1 MAISWAEVVRKPE
14 FQKLPANEQAIAKEH
29 YFAENVAPR
38 VPEQERAAAKTDF
51 DAFMPEKANIKP
63 DLGPRADKD
72 KIAPVPTPGEGED
85 YGTRFV
91 KGAGMGLQNMGLGIK
106 GMFVAPDE
114 EDKKTID
121 RNREY
126 VQTNPWSAGMG
137 SLVPTVVEAIVPQAV
152 GAKLLRTIPA
162 ASRVVQ
168 GADGVNRL
176 TKGAKAARIGTA
188 IAIDAANAA
197 AVSPEDRGLN
207 AIMAGGLSGAGQAAY
222 AGGRG
227 AGRFI
232 SDKLSATGI
241 GQDLLKAASKGKKS
255 IAELLQQLDTSRPNT
270 PGLRQTAAQATQE
283 PTITQLERANRAT
296 PDASPSWVD
305 NDARQ
310 TSAIYDQVSGLVRDA
325 DTKLA
330 NAKLARD
337 QAATPIRER
346 ALERA
351 NQQDQIFRTGA
362 RDLALGQLGGVAGA
376 NPSASK
382 LATMVLNVVKEQGD
396 EGALKYGF
404 PTAERLYSV
413 RKNIGDA
420 LKPKGITLSE
430 MEASAKDA
438 GVHAK
443 DLKKGVDNVLNDAS
457 GGEWQKYLDAF
468 KAGSKDVNNAEAL
481 NEIRKEL
488 LEQVGPSKGVNQEG
502 NPIITRSF
510 LARLIEKHGTGPYGD
525 KLSTSARKGLEDVRK
540 DLQRMEAPQA
550 NYRGGASPAG
560 TGTAADAAALA
571 SALGAPNLLTRGL
584 ATGYNFFSKA
594 GGEGRAKYLAKLLQ
608 DQDAAARGIRAA
620 QQVQIKRARDT
631 PAARL
636 AGSALAGLRNASEQ

>member
-14 FQKLPANEQAIAKEH
+14 FQRLPASEQAIAKEH

-38 VPEQERAAAKTDF
+38 VPEQQRAAAKADF
-51 DAFMPEKANIKP
+51 DAFMPERDNLKP

-72 KIAPVPTPGEGED
+72 KIAPVADLGEGEN
-85 YGTRFV
+85 YGTRFA
-91 KGAGMGLQNMGLGIK
+91 KGAGMGVQNMGLGIK

-121 RNREY
+121 RNRDY
-126 VQTNPWSAGMG
+126 ALANPWSAGMG
-137 SLVPTVVEAIVPQAV
+137 SVVPTVVEAAIPSLA
-152 GAKLLRTIPA
+152 GAKLLRAIPA
-162 ASRVVQ
+162 TSRVVQ

-270 PGLRQTAAQATQE
+270 PGLRLTAAQATQE
-283 PTITQLERANRAT
+283 PYITQLERINRGIQ
-296 PDASPSWVD
+296 DASPSWVD
-305 NDARQ
+305 NEALQ
-310 TSAIYDQVSGLVRDA
+310 TSAVYDEVSGLVRGA
-325 DTKLA
+325 DQQLA
-330 NAKLARD
+330 GAREARAIASD
-337 QAATPIRER
+337 PLRVS
-346 ALERA
+346 ALEKA

-362 RDLALGQLGGVAGA
+362 RDLALGQLEGVAGA
-376 NPSASK
+376 NPGASK
-382 LATMVLNVVKEQGD
+382 LATMVLNVVKEQGE
-396 EGALKYGF
+396 EGALKYGQ
-404 PTAERLYSV
+404 PSAERLYSV

-438 GVHAK
+438 GVYAK

-468 KAGSKDVNNAEAL
+468 KAGSKDVNSAEAL

-488 LEQVGPSKGVNQEG
+488 LEQVGPSKGINQNG
-502 NPIITRSF
+502 SPIITRSF
-510 LARLIEKHGTGPYGD
+510 LARLIGKYGTGPYGD
-525 KLSTSARKGLEDVRK
+525 KLSPTARKALENVRK
-540 DLQRMEAPQA
+540 DLQRIESPQA
-550 NYRGGASPAG
+550 NYRGAAAPSG
-560 TGTAADAAALA
+560 TGTASDAAALA
-571 SALGAPNLLTRGL
+571 SALGAPNFLTRGL
-584 ATGYNFFSKA
+584 STGYNFLSKA
-594 GGEGRAKYLAKLLQ
+594 GSEGRAKYLAKLLQ

-636 AGSALAGLRNASEQ
+636 AGSALAGSRNVTEQ